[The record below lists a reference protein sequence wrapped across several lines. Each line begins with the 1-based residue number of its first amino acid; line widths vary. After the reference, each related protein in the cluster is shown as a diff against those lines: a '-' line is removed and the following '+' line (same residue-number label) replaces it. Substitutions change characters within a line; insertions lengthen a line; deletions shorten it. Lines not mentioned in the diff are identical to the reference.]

1 MTDIGTIN
9 KKIDSSNFLIFDF
22 DGIIADSVNVKTKAF
37 AEIYK
42 PYGEKGVTQVVSHHL
57 SNGGVSRFEK
67 FEYYHKK
74 FLKKK
79 VSDSDIAN
87 LSDYFSS
94 LVVQKVVDSAEIPGV
109 LIFLNYYCKGRKKCA
124 INSATPQIE
133 MLEIIRKKGMQDFF
147 SIVLGSPSTKLENLM
162 MLENLHGFNLSEA
175 LFFGDSESD
184 MNAANS
190 AKINFVGIGSQ
201 IISNLGSNDYH
212 ANDFMELLK

>member
-1 MTDIGTIN
+1 MTEISAIN

-22 DGIIADSVNVKTKAF
+22 DGVIADSVNVKTKAF

-42 PYGEKGVTQVVSHHL
+42 PYGEKVVAQVVSHHL
-57 SNGGVSRFEK
+57 GNGGVSRYEK
-67 FEYYHKK
+67 FEYYHNK
-74 FLKKK
+74 FLGKK
-79 VSDSDIAN
+79 VSDRDIAN

-94 LVVQKVVDSAEIPGV
+94 LVVQKVVDSAEIPGA
-109 LIFLNYYCKGRKKCA
+109 LLFLNYYCKGRKKCA

-133 MLEIIRKKGMQDFF
+133 IQEIIRKRGIQDFF
-147 SIVLGSPSTKLENLM
+147 SIVLGSPSTKLENLT
-162 MLENLHGFNLSEA
+162 MLEDLYEFNLSKA

-190 AKINFVGIGSQ
+190 AKINFVGIGNK
-201 IISNLGSNDYH
+201 IISNLGKNDYH

>member
-1 MTDIGTIN
+1 
-9 KKIDSSNFLIFDF
+9 
-22 DGIIADSVNVKTKAF
+22 
-37 AEIYK
+37 
-42 PYGEKGVTQVVSHHL
+42 
-57 SNGGVSRFEK
+57 
-67 FEYYHKK
+67 
-74 FLKKK
+74 
-79 VSDSDIAN
+79 
-87 LSDYFSS
+87 
-94 LVVQKVVDSAEIPGV
+94 
-109 LIFLNYYCKGRKKCA
+109 
-124 INSATPQIE
+124 